1 MKKYIDHLQ
10 TERYAL
16 VNKWWHGQRGRTR
29 LTLNVTKDDHL
40 RKLLKYAMRA
50 R

>member
-16 VNKWWHGQRGRTR
+16 RKKYWYGQRGYSHR
-29 LTLNVTKDDHL
+29 LLTTAKFNRL